1 MAEID
6 VLIAGAG
13 PAGLTA
19 AIYAARSGLRTQVY
33 EPAFPGGLASTTASI
48 ENYPGFPEG
57 VSGMDLGSKMH
68 EQATRFGARLAGARV
83 DRLWR
88 KDGTIFA
95 GIKQDEIT
103 AGCAIVATGSTPRK
117 LNVPGEAEFTG
128 RGVSYCATCDG
139 PLYKDRVVA
148 VIGGGD
154 SALQEAVFLSRFAA
168 RVIVVHRRPEFRAAA
183 VLQDEVRANPRVTL
197 ALGRVLRR
205 VRGDHQVTGIEIA
218 TGDSGPVEAHEV
230 DGVFIYVGYDPNV
243 GLLGPEFKRSPSGF
257 LITGADLQT
266 SVEGVF
272 AAGDVR
278 EKNLRQV
285 ATAVG
290 DGAAAAM
297 AAYAYL
303 EARARKA

>member
-1 MAEID
+1 MDEIE
-6 VLIAGAG
+6 VLIVGAG
-13 PAGLTA
+13 PAGLAA
-19 AIYAARSGLRTQVY
+19 AIYAARSGLRTTVY
-33 EPAFPGGLASTTASI
+33 EPAFPGGLAGTTASI

-57 VSGMDLGSKMH
+57 VSGMDLGSKMY
-68 EQATRFGARLAGARV
+68 EQATRFGAKLVSASV

-88 KDGTIFA
+88 KDGVILA
-95 GIKQDEIT
+95 ALKQDTAT

-117 LNVPGEAEFTG
+117 LGVPGEAELTG

-139 PLYKDRVVA
+139 PLFRDRVVA

-154 SALQEAVFLSRFAA
+154 SALQEAIFLSRFAA
-168 RVIVVHRRPEFRAAA
+168 RVMVVHRRLQFRAAA
-183 VLQDEVRANPRVTL
+183 VLQDEVRANPKITL
-197 ALGRVLRR
+197 ALGKVLRR
-205 VRGDHQVTGIEIA
+205 VKGGHQVSGIEIA
-218 TGDSGPVEAHEV
+218 AGDAGPVETHDV

-243 GLLGPEFKRSPSGF
+243 GFLGPEFERSPSGF
-257 LITGADLQT
+257 LLTGADLRT

-278 EKNLRQV
+278 EKTLRQV

-290 DGAAAAM
+290 DGATAAM

-303 EARARKA
+303 EARARTA

>member
-1 MAEID
+1 MDEIN

-13 PAGLTA
+13 PAGLAA
-19 AIYAARSGLRTQVY
+19 AIYAARSGLRTTLY

-48 ENYPGFPEG
+48 ENYPGFPDG
-57 VSGMDLGSKMH
+57 VSGMDLGGKMH
-68 EQATRFGARLAGARV
+68 EQATRFGARLVSARV

-88 KDGTIFA
+88 KDGVVLA
-95 GIKQDEIT
+95 AVKQDT
-103 AGCAIVATGSTPRK
+103 VPAGCAIVATGSTPRK
-117 LNVPGEAEFTG
+117 LNVPGEAELTG

-139 PLYKDRVVA
+139 PLYRDKAVV

-154 SALQEAVFLSRFAA
+154 SALQEAIFLSRFAA
-168 RVIVVHRRPEFRAAA
+168 RVMVVHRRPQFRAAS
-183 VLQDEVRANPRVTL
+183 VLQEEVRANPKITL
-197 ALGRVLRR
+197 ALGRVIRSI
-205 VRGDHQVTGIEIA
+205 RGDQQVSGVEIA
-218 TGDSGPVEAHEV
+218 AGETGPVETHDV

-243 GLLGPEFKRSPSGF
+243 GLLGPEFERSPSGF
-257 LITGADLQT
+257 LVTGPDLQT

-278 EKNLRQV
+278 EKTLRQV

-290 DGAAAAM
+290 DGATAAM

-303 EARARKA
+303 EARARTA